1 VIDSDWIA
9 DGYLLAAGDIALA
22 LPPLNTTLAR
32 RLMEQTQIFKALK
45 GVRGRKPVNLAA
57 LEHVLI
63 RFSQL
68 VIEQPSIAE
77 IDINPLVAS
86 PERLVALDARIVLH
100 DPAKQ
105 RDVPKAAIPPYPLRY
120 VSRGTMKDGRDITIR
135 PIRPED
141 EPLMAEFHRTLSDRT
156 VYMRYFASLSLSA
169 RISHERLLRICFGDY
184 EREMVLVAEHRDP
197 DTGKG
202 EILGVGRLNKL
213 RGQKNEAEVA
223 VLVSDACHG
232 QGLGLKLLRRVI
244 DVARDEKL
252 SRVSSEMLG
261 DNVAMQAICDKLG
274 FKTSRQSDLPSIKAV
289 LDLV

>member
-1 VIDSDWIA
+1 
-9 DGYLLAAGDIALA
+9 
-22 LPPLNTTLAR
+22 
-32 RLMEQTQIFKALK
+32 MEQTQIFEALK
-45 GVRGRKPVNLAA
+45 GVRGRKPVDLAA
-57 LEHVLI
+57 LENLLI

-77 IDINPLVAS
+77 IDINPLLAS
-86 PERLVALDARIVLH
+86 PEHLLALDARILLH
-100 DPAKQ
+100 DPVRQKE
-105 RDVPKAAIPPYPLRY
+105 VPKPAIRPYPTRY
-120 VSRGTMKDGRDITIR
+120 VSRGALKDGRDITIR

-156 VYMRYFASLSLSA
+156 VYLRYFSSLSLST

-197 DTGKG
+197 DTGKF

-213 RGQKNEAEVA
+213 RGHNSEAEVA
-223 VLVSDACHG
+223 VMVSDACRR

-252 SRVSSEMLG
+252 TRVSSETTG
-261 DNVAMQAICDKLG
+261 DNLPMQLIAKKLG
-274 FKTSRQSDLPSIKAV
+274 FRLGSPIGSLPIRAV
-289 LDLV
+289 LDL